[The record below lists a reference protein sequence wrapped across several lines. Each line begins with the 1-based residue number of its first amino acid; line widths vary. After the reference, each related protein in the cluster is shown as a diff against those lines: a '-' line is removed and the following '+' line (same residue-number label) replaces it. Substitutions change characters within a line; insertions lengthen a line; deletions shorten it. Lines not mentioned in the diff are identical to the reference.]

1 MTNRGVGIGMKITG
15 MGAAL
20 PEKVITN
27 EDLTAFMDTSDEW
40 IRERTGISQRRI
52 GGTTS
57 GLAIEAGQ
65 KALDESGVDP
75 LEIELLIVAT
85 TTPDYIMPATAPA
98 VAHELGLDCGA
109 FDVAAVCSGFAYA
122 ITVAQGYLAQGLT
135 KILVI
140 GADTMERI
148 TDYTDRGTG
157 ILFANGAGAAVVE
170 ADETG
175 EGQILGWDLGANGK
189 YVHILY
195 SEHDD
200 TMVMDG
206 KEVFRQAVKVMRQST
221 MKTLEMAGL
230 TVDDVDIIVPHQAN
244 VRIVESAWKKLG
256 FSMDKTLMVLNE
268 TGNTSAAS
276 IPLCL
281 DRGLSQ
287 DRIKTGDNVLMLGF
301 GAGMTWASVL
311 LRWNGITTH
320 TAGF

>member
-1 MTNRGVGIGMKITG
+1 MVGMKITG

-20 PEKVITN
+20 PEKVLTN
-27 EDLTAFMDTSDEW
+27 QDLTAFMDTSDEW
-40 IRERTGISQRRI
+40 IRERTGISERRI

-57 GLAIEAGQ
+57 GLAIEAGR
-65 KALDESGVDP
+65 KALDESGVAPSD
-75 LEIELLIVAT
+75 IELLIVAT
-85 TTPDYIMPATAPA
+85 TTPDYIMPATAPN
-98 VAHELGLDCGA
+98 VAYNLGLDCGA

-140 GADTMERI
+140 GSDTMERI

-157 ILFANGAGAAVVE
+157 ILFANGAGAAVIE
-170 ADETG
+170 ADPTG
-175 EGQILGWDLGANGK
+175 EGAILGWDLGANGK
-189 YVHILY
+189 YEHILY

-221 MKTLEMAGL
+221 LKTLEMAGL
-230 TVDDVDIIVPHQAN
+230 GVEDVDIIVPHQAN

-256 FSMDKTLMVLNE
+256 FSMDKTLMVLSE

-287 DRIKTGDNVLMLGF
+287 DRIKIGDNVLLLGF

-311 LRWNGITTH
+311 LRWNGVTTH

>member
-157 ILFANGAGAAVVE
+157 ILFANGAGAAVIE
-170 ADETG
+170 ADQTG
-175 EGQILGWDLGANGK
+175 EGQILCIGGHPDG
-189 YVHILY
+189 
-195 SEHDD
+195 DD
-200 TMVMDG
+200 W
-206 KEVFRQAVKVMRQST
+206 E
-221 MKTLEMAGL
+221 
-230 TVDDVDIIVPHQAN
+230 
-244 VRIVESAWKKLG
+244 
-256 FSMDKTLMVLNE
+256 
-268 TGNTSAAS
+268 
-276 IPLCL
+276 
-281 DRGLSQ
+281 
-287 DRIKTGDNVLMLGF
+287 
-301 GAGMTWASVL
+301 
-311 LRWNGITTH
+311 
-320 TAGF
+320 

>member
-1 MTNRGVGIGMKITG
+1 MTIGMKITG
-15 MGAAL
+15 VGAAL
-20 PEKVITN
+20 PEKVVTN

-40 IRERTGISQRRI
+40 IRERTGIAERRL

-57 GLAIEAGQ
+57 GLATEAGR
-65 KALDESGVDP
+65 KALLESGVAPED
-75 LEIELLIVAT
+75 IELLIVAT

-98 VAHELGLDCGA
+98 VAYELGLDCGA
-109 FDVAAVCSGFAYA
+109 FDVAAVCSGFVYA
-122 ITVAQGYLAQGLT
+122 LTVAQGYIAQGMK

-140 GADTMERI
+140 GSDTMERI

-170 ADETG
+170 ADPDG
-175 EGQILGWDLGANGK
+175 VGQILGWDLGADGK

-206 KEVFRQAVKVMRQST
+206 REVFRQAVKAMRQST
-221 MKTLEMAGL
+221 TKTLEMAGL
-230 TVDDVDIIVPHQAN
+230 GIDDVDVILPHQAN

-256 FSMDKTLMVLNE
+256 FSMDKTIMVLDK

-281 DRGLSQ
+281 DKGLAEG
-287 DRIKTGDNVLMLGF
+287 RIKNGDNVLMLGF

-311 LRWNGITTH
+311 LRWNGVTTH

>member
-1 MTNRGVGIGMKITG
+1 MTIGMKITG
-15 MGAAL
+15 VGGAL
-20 PEKVITN
+20 PEKVVTN
-27 EDLTAFMDTSDEW
+27 DDLTALMDTSDEW
-40 IRERTGISQRRI
+40 IRERTGISERRI
-52 GGTTS
+52 GGSTS
-57 GLAIEAGQ
+57 GLAIEAGL
-65 KALDESGVDP
+65 KALHESGVGPED
-75 LEIELLIVAT
+75 IELLIVAT

-98 VAHELGLDCGA
+98 VAYELGLDCGA
-109 FDVAAVCSGFAYA
+109 FDVAAVCSGFVYA
-122 ITVAQGYLAQGLT
+122 LTVAQGYLEMGLK

-140 GADTMERI
+140 GSDTMERI

-170 ADETG
+170 ADASG

-189 YVHILY
+189 HVHILY

-221 MKTLEMAGL
+221 LKTLEMAGL
-230 TVDDVDIIVPHQAN
+230 GIDDVDIILPHQAN

-256 FSMDKTLMVLNE
+256 FSMDKTVMILDQ
-268 TGNTSAAS
+268 TGNTSAGS

-281 DRGLSQ
+281 DRGLAEG
-287 DRIKTGDNVLMLGF
+287 RIKNGDNVLMLGF

-311 LRWNGITTH
+311 LRWNGVTNH

>member
-1 MTNRGVGIGMKITG
+1 MTIGMKITG

-20 PEKVITN
+20 PDKVITN
-27 EDLTAFMDTSDEW
+27 EDLTAWMDTSDEW
-40 IRERTGISQRRI
+40 ITERTGISQRRI
-52 GGTTS
+52 GGTTT
-57 GLAIEAGQ
+57 GLATEAGR
-65 KALDESGVDP
+65 KALTESGIAPED
-75 LEIELLIVAT
+75 IELLIVAT

-98 VAHELGLDCGA
+98 VARELGLNCGA
-109 FDVAAVCSGFAYA
+109 FDVAAVCSGFVYA
-122 ITVAQGYLAQGLT
+122 ITVAQGYIAQGLT

-157 ILFANGAGAAVVE
+157 ILFANGAGAAVIE
-170 ADETG
+170 ADPTG
-175 EGQILGWDLGANGK
+175 EGKILGWDLGADGN

-206 KEVFRQAVKVMRQST
+206 KEVFRQAVKVMRQT
-221 MKTLEMAGL
+221 TLKTLEMAGL
-230 TVDDVDIIVPHQAN
+230 EISDVDVIVPHQAN

-281 DRGLSQ
+281 DRGLSEN
-287 DRIKTGDNVLMLGF
+287 RIKAGDNVLMLGF

-311 LRWNGITTH
+311 LRWSGITTH
-320 TAGF
+320 NAGF